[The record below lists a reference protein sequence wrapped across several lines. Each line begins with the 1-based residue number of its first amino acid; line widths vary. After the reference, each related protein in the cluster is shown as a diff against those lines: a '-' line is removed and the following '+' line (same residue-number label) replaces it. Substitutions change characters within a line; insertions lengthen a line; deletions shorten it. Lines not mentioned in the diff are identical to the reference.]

1 MGEIYAWEKVYQD
14 AFGETDVRNLHE
26 RIIAAETILIA
37 RGQQISHSAIGNGYE
52 QRERRALQQAAEGLR
67 RLKLETMKS
76 PGRDTADSMAVSARP
91 PRPPLN
97 FSKYR

>member
-52 QRERRALQQAAEGLR
+52 LDAGDLDGGRGILLATDAGADEGWLDVVVGCDGARGLLRCERVQFG
-67 RLKLETMKS
+67 
-76 PGRDTADSMAVSARP
+76 
-91 PRPPLN
+91 
-97 FSKYR
+97 